1 MNKYRDM
8 KRIKKVSFNT
18 VQFVKRFDKT
28 LPSNQLSNTLTEPIM
43 SIMKSPT
50 SSPPPPLPPS
60 PVSKITNEIKDMAI
74 VVKKSPPPLTTKTKS
89 LDNDAGSHK
98 KSKTKSPPPKSKTK
112 SPPPKSKTKSPTK
125 ASPQPSKKSPIVS
138 KKSKATSK
146 KSPTK
151 SKSS

>member
-1 MNKYRDM
+1 M

-28 LPSNQLSNTLTEPIM
+28 LPSNQLSTTLTEPIM
-43 SIMKSPT
+43 SIKKSPT
-50 SSPPPPLPPS
+50 PPQS
-60 PVSKITNEIKDMAI
+60 PVPRITNDIKDMAI
-74 VVKKSPPPLTTKTKS
+74 VVKKSPPTTPIKSKSKS

-112 SPPPKSKTKSPTK
+112 SPPPKAKTKSPTK
-125 ASPQPSKKSPIVS
+125 ASPQASKKSPVVS